1 MREAAQGS
9 IPPAD
14 LLPVQRKAT
23 PVFRLLHL
31 LAEPLLR
38 LVFRYRLEGRAN
50 IPRDRPYVIIANH
63 LNWLDPFMLLTVFP
77 TEPRVHFLANPE
89 NLVRHRVH
97 WALVKAVAG
106 YIPVNLRQPRPEL
119 FKHVD
124 RCLQAGGVVAIFPE
138 AAYGAREGELQDS
151 WKSGFA
157 HFAVD
162 NGTPV
167 LPVALSGTKDLW
179 LRKQIRVVV
188 GEPVETE
195 GRTVDEVV
203 ALGRERLAAILPDY
217 SEPAGRKMLRKW
229 LTGLLY

>member
-1 MREAAQGS
+1 MRKAGPDSFPA
-9 IPPAD
+9 AD

-23 PVFRLLHL
+23 PAFRLLRL
-31 LAEPLLR
+31 LVEPLLR
-38 LVFRYRLEGRAN
+38 LVFRYRVEGRAN

-89 NLVRHRVH
+89 NLVKHRFH

-106 YIPVNLRQPRPEL
+106 YVPVNLRQPGPEL
-119 FKHVD
+119 FKHVN
-124 RCLQAGGVVAIFPE
+124 RCLQAGGAVAIFPE
-138 AAYGAREGELQDS
+138 AAYGPREGELQDS

-162 NGTPV
+162 NGVPV

-179 LRKQIRVVV
+179 LGKAIPVVI
-188 GEPVETE
+188 GEPIETE
-195 GRTVDEVV
+195 GRTVDEMV
-203 ALGRERLAAILPDY
+203 ALGRERLAAILPVY
-217 SEPAGRKMLRKW
+217 NEPPGRKMLRRW
-229 LTGLLY
+229 LTRLLY